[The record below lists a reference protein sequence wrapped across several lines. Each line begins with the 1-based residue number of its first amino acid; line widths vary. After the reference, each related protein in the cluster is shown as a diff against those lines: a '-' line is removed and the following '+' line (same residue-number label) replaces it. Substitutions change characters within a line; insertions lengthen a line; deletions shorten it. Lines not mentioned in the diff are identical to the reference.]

1 MSLPYA
7 DRPEE
12 SNVYRTLSNKQIES
26 LGARDFDIVKQP
38 VFVDYPN
45 EDELR
50 RIGLVGRNAGMAQGG
65 PPLSNGAA
73 SFTVALGNN
82 EAYIR
87 IPQGQVWEIDG
98 YYVSTA
104 ATGTGILLQTA
115 IVSFDANYGDSTQ
128 QPMDLVNPV
137 GSNNQAFGTS
147 TSAAIVTNQ
156 LPLAL
161 LSQRLTS
168 ITGGAGAK
176 ITLTFPFA
184 IEFKHINYSSGTT
197 TINGYMNRLR

>member
-12 SNVYRTLSNKQIES
+12 SNVYRTLSNKQIKS

-50 RIGLVGRNAGMAQGG
+50 RIGLVGRNGGMAQGG

-73 SFTVALGNN
+73 TFTVDLGNS

-98 YYVSTA
+98 YYISAA
-104 ATGTGILLQTA
+104 ATGAGVTLQTA
-115 IVSFDANYGDSTQ
+115 IVSFDANYGDSTEIA
-128 QPMDLVNPV
+128 MDAGSPV
-137 GSNNQAFGTS
+137 SVNNQAFGTS
-147 TSAAIVTNQ
+147 TNTAIVTNQ
-156 LPLAL
+156 TPLAL